1 PNTGE
6 SLAAVTAIVPA
17 VTTGGAEPFFPTGVV
32 ASRGASGG
40 VPGVVEYFLPG
51 TGARPCPRAGGFP
64 RPGQGAGAAGGGPPP
79 AAPTPAMRF
88 GMGDRSACDQCQQR
102 TCHDMFQL
110 EHVPF
115 LHI

>member
-1 PNTGE
+1 MPAI
-6 SLAAVTAIVPA
+6 AAPAAAEAATATMEA
-17 VTTGGAEPFFPTGVV
+17 
-32 ASRGASGG
+32 
-40 VPGVVEYFLPG
+40 
-51 TGARPCPRAGGFP
+51 
-64 RPGQGAGAAGGGPPP
+64 